1 MFPYSRFP
9 TSPDYGCWLE
19 SATQTRHSNSGSSKR
34 TDASKC
40 STSNVVV
47 KGEGSCL
54 TLPRLRQI
62 YSCTLC
68 VASQQKSVTL
78 AAAAS
83 CTKSGDAKALSSA
96 LHSSSASVRAGCR
109 NRAVLPGEARH
120 VEHTAAC
127 RAVERER
134 RFQPARGELDKRE
147 RKGLAFCVC

>member
-1 MFPYSRFP
+1 MRGFQHPR
-9 TSPDYGCWLE
+9 TMDAGLNLQRRRD
-19 SATQTRHSNSGSSKR
+19 TNSGSSKR

-54 TLPRLRQI
+54 TLPRLRLI

-109 NRAVLPGEARH
+109 NRAVLSGEARH
-120 VEHTAAC
+120 VDSTAA
-127 RAVERER
+127 RPAVELER
-134 RFQPARGELDKRE
+134 RFQPARGEIDSGG
-147 RKGLAFCVC
+147 RKGSAGCVC